1 MDTVSLYDK
10 YHSEHNKKYMYNLI
24 TNLLQKEYSVDM
36 SSNSMYNQFFETN
49 FMNTFKDVETED
61 IKDLN
66 KHLLDTQLDYYQN
79 FISKNTNGETSKERE
94 PSKEKVN
101 EIKEDNVI
109 VSDSSNVDNA
119 VIYSLQ
125 RIINFQQSNRYSYRI
140 QNKIKKECQIEKVI
154 LPIEDNYL
162 FALPVIIISFDNKHV
177 ELHLRG
183 TMKLGREYGI
193 YTPFYETTF
202 PLDND
207 KIKITLNN
215 QLSNE
220 KKGCDVYKID
230 SYDNGTIGI
239 TCDKGEFMIGDY
251 IRVCNFDNID
261 LDDST
266 CLKNQY
272 KIIGIND
279 KGISIERGSIIK
291 KGLYIMNVSLQNSI
305 HLSYG

>member
-1 MDTVSLYDK
+1 MSLYDK
-10 YHSEHNKKYMYNLI
+10 YHSQHNKNYMYNLI
-24 TNLLQKEYSVDM
+24 TNMIKSDFSIDV
-36 SSNSMYNQFFETN
+36 SSNNIYNKYFETN
-49 FMNTFKDVETED
+49 FINTFNVVETED

-66 KHLLDTQLDYYQN
+66 KHLLDTQIDYYKN
-79 FISKNTNGETSKERE
+79 FISN
-94 PSKEKVN
+94 
-101 EIKEDNVI
+101 
-109 VSDSSNVDNA
+109 SSNLEQIKKNNEENTI
-119 VIYSLQ
+119 IYSLQ

-140 QNKIKKECQIEKVI
+140 QNKINNECQIEKVI

-162 FALPVIIISFDNKHV
+162 FANPILIISIDTTHI

-202 PLDND
+202 PLQNE

-220 KKGCDVYKID
+220 RKGCDVYKID

-251 IRVCNFDNID
+251 IRVCNFENIVI
-261 LDDST
+261 DDT
-266 CLKNQY
+266 NCLYQQY
-272 KIIGIND
+272 KIIDITD
-279 KGISIERGSIIK
+279 KSISIETGPIIK
-291 KGLYIMNVSLQNSI
+291 EGLYIMNVSLQNSI
-305 HLSYG
+305 HLIYE

>member
-79 FISKNTNGETSKERE
+79 FISKHTSGETSKEGE
-94 PSKEKVN
+94 SSKQT
-101 EIKEDNVI
+101 IKEDKEPVP
-109 VSDSSNVDNA
+109 DSSNGENSI
-119 VIYSLQ
+119 IYSLQ

-177 ELHLRG
+177 ELHLR
-183 TMKLGREYGI
+183 L
-193 YTPFYETTF
+193 
-202 PLDND
+202 
-207 KIKITLNN
+207 
-215 QLSNE
+215 
-220 KKGCDVYKID
+220 
-230 SYDNGTIGI
+230 
-239 TCDKGEFMIGDY
+239 
-251 IRVCNFDNID
+251 
-261 LDDST
+261 
-266 CLKNQY
+266 
-272 KIIGIND
+272 
-279 KGISIERGSIIK
+279 IIK
-291 KGLYIMNVSLQNSI
+291 LCC
-305 HLSYG
+305 